1 MATEQIKQSMQGEW
15 ASIAPELRPSTVKN
29 PDGSI
34 KPFYLT
40 RAFSYSPD
48 DTFELEIINSA
59 DAYGKIPLV
68 RIVLG
73 GHILWQGEH
82 PIASGAQKVHFIAD
96 TTYDVTPLAQGFAA
110 VLNQV
115 ANKGF
120 DPWEVDRTQSILGKA
135 FAPFGLAEGQVF
147 GEYDLIY
154 LYDELLFWGARNVD
168 GRGFDTEEN
177 RPTNLQ
183 IPLVKKGFGA

>member
-1 MATEQIKQSMQGEW
+1 MTTEQIKQSMQGEW

-82 PIASGAQKVHFIAD
+82 PIASGAQ
-96 TTYDVTPLAQGFAA
+96 
-110 VLNQV
+110 
-115 ANKGF
+115 
-120 DPWEVDRTQSILGKA
+120 
-135 FAPFGLAEGQVF
+135 
-147 GEYDLIY
+147 
-154 LYDELLFWGARNVD
+154 
-168 GRGFDTEEN
+168 
-177 RPTNLQ
+177 
-183 IPLVKKGFGA
+183 

>member
-1 MATEQIKQSMQGEW
+1 MTTEQIKQSMQGEW

-48 DTFELEIINSA
+48 DTFELDIINSA

-68 RIVLG
+68 RIVLR
-73 GHILWQGEH
+73 GHVLWQGEH

-96 TTYDVTPLAQGFAA
+96 TAYDLTPLAQGFAA